1 MFQKRHGSPARCPR
15 QYLPQE
21 GTARSSPTVC
31 RSFVNVRDMHR
42 VQADRLNGRANLL
55 QLRQQS
61 YAGVIRGDVPNA
73 CQVCG
78 SHAHLHSLA
87 NVLGALRVY
96 RLKGDHGACEGGGE
110 AIAQAIRDVISTQVC
125 ERSNPKDFHV
135 EQRQIAVPWEMQN
148 VEHLVD
154 KYSNAR
160 YSQALRT
167 GLTALCARLIACF
180 ATYR

>member
-1 MFQKRHGSPARCPR
+1 MTVEDRSMFQKRHGSPARCPR

-78 SHAHLHSLA
+78 SHAHLHSRA
-87 NVLGALRVY
+87 NALGALRVY
-96 RLKGDHGACEGGGE
+96 RLKGDHGACEGGRGY
-110 AIAQAIRDVISTQVC
+110 RP
-125 ERSNPKDFHV
+125 SNKRCDFGTS
-135 EQRQIAVPWEMQN
+135 
-148 VEHLVD
+148 L
-154 KYSNAR
+154 
-160 YSQALRT
+160 
-167 GLTALCARLIACF
+167 
-180 ATYR
+180 